1 MNIKIALTGARLV
14 LGLAIASTFCATS
27 TTAAAASREVTVAIQ
42 LNTQGIDLANAADAQ
57 RFYRRLEHAA
67 WEVCTGDVRVGLA
80 PNDNAKECIQRALAD
95 AIRSVKAPLLTQIY
109 LATHTLQEAAAHGI
123 EAPQFAAK

>member
-14 LGLAIASTFCATS
+14 LGLAIASTFFATS

-42 LNTQGIDLANAADAQ
+42 LNTQGIDLANPADAQ
-57 RFYRRLEHAA
+57 RFYWRLEHAA

-95 AIRSVKAPLLTQIY
+95 AIRSVKAPLLRT
-109 LATHTLQEAAAHGI
+109 
-123 EAPQFAAK
+123 P